1 MDLVKAKAEARNRNR
16 SYIDQVDDWSQA
28 QLTDHVLPQDRAQR
42 FDPGVLSGLRSA
54 GLLSLELDPFRFGAA
69 GPAPLRLPND
79 GMEGVAEA
87 IRGLSRTDPAVAV
100 LVHVHNVLTA
110 RCILRFGTEAQKA
123 RWLPELAQERIGA
136 FAATEAQAGSDL
148 ARMNCEL
155 TPDPVSGGYRLN
167 GEKYWITNAAEAGVF
182 LVLARLGSGS
192 ACALIRA
199 EAPGLTV
206 GPRIDKMSMR
216 ASSTCA
222 VLFEN
227 VAVAE
232 EDILGGAVG
241 GMDVAMYGLV
251 SGRVG
256 IAAQMLGL
264 AEGALRRCIDYAR
277 KREAFGAAILRHQG
291 VSFPLAQL
299 RAEIAAVELTMQ
311 AAARRLDATRNHMS
325 ALELANIAK
334 LLASQL
340 AERAAGQAV
349 ETLGGNGVAEAHAVE
364 KFYRDAK
371 VGKIYEGTVNILLR
385 AIASNLDERR
395 SA

>member
-1 MDLVKAKAEARNRNR
+1 MDLVKARADSRKNGR
-16 SYIDQVDDWSQA
+16 SYTDRVDDWSRA
-28 QLTDHVLPQDRAQR
+28 ELTDHVLQQDRSQR
-42 FDPGVLSGLRSA
+42 YEPRTLALLREA
-54 GLLSLELDPFRFGAA
+54 GLLSLELDAFRPGALRR
-69 GPAPLRLPND
+69 APLSLPSD

-100 LVHVHNVLTA
+100 LVHVHNALTV

-123 RWLPELAQERIGA
+123 HWLPQLAQDRIGA
-136 FAATEAQAGSDL
+136 FAATEPQAGSDL
-148 ARMNCEL
+148 ARMTCTLE
-155 TPDPVSGGYRLN
+155 PDPSGGYRLN

-182 LVLARLGSGS
+182 LVLARLGAGS
-192 ACALIRA
+192 ACVLVPS
-199 EAPGLTV
+199 EAPRLTV

-216 ASSTCA
+216 ASSTCP
-222 VLFEN
+222 VRFED
-227 VAVAE
+227 VAVPENA
-232 EDILGGAVG
+232 ILGGPAG
-241 GMDVAMYGLV
+241 GMDVAMYGLIC
-251 SGRVG
+251 GRIG

-264 AEGALRRCIDYAR
+264 AEGALRCSIAYAR
-277 KREAFGAAILRHQG
+277 QREAFGAAILSHQG

-299 RAEIAAVELTMQ
+299 RAEAAAVELTMQ
-311 AAARRLDATRNHMS
+311 AAARKLDSARSHMS

-349 ETLGGNGVAEAHAVE
+349 ETLGGNGVAEAHRVE

-385 AIASNLDERR
+385 SIAGNLEGR